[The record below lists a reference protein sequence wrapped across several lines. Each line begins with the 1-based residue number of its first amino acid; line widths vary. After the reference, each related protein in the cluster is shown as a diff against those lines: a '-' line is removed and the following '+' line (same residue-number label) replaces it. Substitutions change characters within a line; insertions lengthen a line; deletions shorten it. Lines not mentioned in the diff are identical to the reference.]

1 MLTTLPVRNAAQLSS
16 ATSFS
21 IAVLIPCYN
30 EEASIRKVVE
40 DFRTRLPDATI
51 LVYDNNS
58 TDRTRQVARAA
69 GAQVRSERLQGKG
82 HVLRRM
88 FADVEADI
96 YVLVDGDDTYD
107 ASVAPIMVR
116 QLIENQLD
124 MVTAVREPTQ
134 QQAYRLGH
142 KFGNRLLTL
151 LVSRAFGNR
160 VGDVLSGYRVFSRR
174 FVKSFPALACGFE
187 TETEFTIH
195 ALELNMP
202 VGEVATA

>member
-21 IAVLIPCYN
+21 VAVLIPCYN
-30 EEASIRKVVE
+30 EEAAIRKVVE

-82 HVLRRM
+82 HVVRRM

-107 ASVAPIMVR
+107 ASVAPAHGAATDR
-116 QLIENQLD
+116 KP
-124 MVTAVREPTQ
+124 ARH
-134 QQAYRLGH
+134 GH
-142 KFGNRLLTL
+142 R
-151 LVSRAFGNR
+151 RA
-160 VGDVLSGYRVFSRR
+160 
-174 FVKSFPALACGFE
+174 
-187 TETEFTIH
+187 
-195 ALELNMP
+195 
-202 VGEVATA
+202 

>member
-1 MLTTLPVRNAAQLSS
+1 MLTTLPVRSAAQLSS
-16 ATSFS
+16 ATGFS
-21 IAVLIPCYN
+21 VAVLIPCYN

-82 HVLRRM
+82 HVVRRM
-88 FADVEADI
+88 FADVEAAI

-116 QLIENQLD
+116 QLIENRLD

-142 KFGNRLLTL
+142 KFGNRLLPL
-151 LVSRAFGNR
+151 LVC
-160 VGDVLSGYRVFSRR
+160 RVFR
-174 FVKSFPALACGFE
+174 
-187 TETEFTIH
+187 
-195 ALELNMP
+195 
-202 VGEVATA
+202 